1 MRFVPAN
8 CLRTGQVLA
17 SDLVLNKNRILIGKN
32 VRLTDALIENINA
45 YGFQGVYIDDDIS
58 EDLHIANVISDE
70 LKTKA
75 KREVRTM
82 FTDVEAPT
90 LRRGVR
96 NVDTLKGVV
105 TNIVEEVIYNR
116 EAIVNVVDIR
126 SYDDYTY
133 SHSLNVAV
141 IAGVLGG
148 VLNLN
153 RKDLNDLV
161 TGALVHDIGKVFIDK
176 RIINKVS
183 RLTHDELEEVRRH
196 SRLGYDY
203 ILNSDGIS
211 DASKMAVL
219 THHERFDGYGYPSGR
234 KGREIPLFG
243 RIICVADV
251 YDALV
256 SDRPYRRAM
265 LPSDALEYIMS
276 GYGTMFDPD
285 IVDAF
290 TKRIA
295 PYPVGTCVRLSSGVT
310 GIVVGNYEHSRLRP
324 IIRVIKDG
332 KLTST
337 YIDLAEDHSTL
348 NTTIVELVNL

>member
-8 CLRTGQVLA
+8 CLRTGQMLA
-17 SDLVLNKNRILIGKN
+17 SDLVVNKNHILIGKN
-32 VRLTDALIENINA
+32 VRLTDALIENINV
-45 YGFQGVYIDDDIS
+45 YGFKGAYINDEIS
-58 EDLHIANVISDE
+58 EDLRIANAIGEE
-70 LKTKA
+70 LRTKA

-82 FTDVEAPT
+82 FTDVDT
-90 LRRGVR
+90 SKRGVR
-96 NVDTLKGVV
+96 SVDTLKDAV
-105 TNIVEEVIYNR
+105 TGIVEEVIYNR
-116 EAIVNVVDIR
+116 DAIVNVVDIR

-133 SHSLNVAV
+133 SHSINVAI
-141 IAGVLGG
+141 IAGVMGG
-148 VLNLN
+148 ALNLKG
-153 RKDLNDLV
+153 KDLNDLV

-176 RIINKVS
+176 RIINKIS

-203 ILNSDGIS
+203 ILNSDNITE
-211 DASKMAVL
+211 ASKIAVL
-219 THHERFDGYGYPSGR
+219 THHERFDGYGYPSRLTGT
-234 KGREIPLFG
+234 EIPLYG
-243 RIICVADV
+243 RIICLADV

-290 TKRIA
+290 TRRVA

-324 IIRVIKDG
+324 IIRIIKDG

-348 NTTIVELVNL
+348 NTTIVELVNI

>member
-32 VRLTDALIENINA
+32 VRLSAALIESINA
-45 YGFQGVYIDDDIS
+45 YGFQGVYIDDEIS
-58 EDLHIANVISDE
+58 EDLRIANVISDE

-82 FTDVEAPT
+82 FASIEAPT
-90 LRRGVR
+90 GKRGVR
-96 NVDTLKGVV
+96 NIETLKDVV

-116 EAIVNVVDIR
+116 QAIVNVVDIR

-141 IAGVLGG
+141 IASVLGG
-148 VLNLN
+148 VLNLG
-153 RKDLNDLV
+153 RKELNELV
-161 TGALVHDIGKVFIDK
+161 TGALVHDVGKVFIDK
-176 RIINKVS
+176 HIINKVS
-183 RLTHDELEEVRRH
+183 RLTNDELDEVRRH

-203 ILNSDGIS
+203 ILTNNNIAE
-211 DASKMAVL
+211 ASKIAVL
-219 THHERFDGYGYPSGR
+219 THHERFDGYGYPAGL
-234 KGREIPLFG
+234 KGTDIPLFG

-265 LPSDALEYIMS
+265 LPSDAMEYIMS

-295 PYPVGTCVRLSSGVT
+295 PYPVGTCVRLSSGVV

-324 IIRVIKDG
+324 IIRVIKCG
-332 KLTST
+332 ALTST

-348 NTTIVELVNL
+348 NTTIVEIVNL

>member
-17 SDLVLNKNRILIGKN
+17 SDLVVNKNRILIGKN
-32 VRLTDALIENINA
+32 VRLTDALIESINA
-45 YGFQGVYIDDDIS
+45 YGFQGVYINDEII
-58 EDLHIANVISDE
+58 EDLRIANIITDE
-70 LKTKA
+70 LRTKA

-82 FTDVEAPT
+82 FTDVETP
-90 LRRGVR
+90 LGKRGVR
-96 NVDTLKGVV
+96 NVETLKDVV
-105 TNIVEEVIYNR
+105 TGIVEEVIYNR
-116 EAIVNVVDIR
+116 DAIVNVVDIR

-133 SHSLNVAV
+133 SHSLNVAI
-141 IAGVLGG
+141 IAGVMGGALG
-148 VLNLN
+148 LN
-153 RKDLNDLV
+153 RKDLNELV

-176 RIINKVS
+176 RIINKIS
-183 RLTHDELEEVRRH
+183 RLTHDELEDVRRH

-203 ILNSDGIS
+203 ILTSDNIPE
-211 DASKMAVL
+211 ASKIAVL
-219 THHERFDGYGYPSGR
+219 THHERFDGYGYPSGLR
-234 KGREIPLFG
+234 GKEIPLFG
-243 RIICVADV
+243 RIICLADV

-290 TKRIA
+290 TRRIA
-295 PYPVGTCVRLSSGVT
+295 PYPVGTCVRLSSGT
-310 GIVVGNYEHSRLRP
+310 IGIVVGNYEHSRLRP

-332 KLTST
+332 KPTST

-348 NTTIVELVNL
+348 NTTIVELVNM